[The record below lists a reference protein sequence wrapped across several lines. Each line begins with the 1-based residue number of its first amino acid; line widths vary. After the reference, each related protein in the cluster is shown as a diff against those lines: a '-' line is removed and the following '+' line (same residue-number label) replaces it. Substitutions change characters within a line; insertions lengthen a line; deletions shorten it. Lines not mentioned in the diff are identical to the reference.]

1 MRRVAQRAHDSGDEG
16 GEGMWR
22 GTHTFLLFAPGA
34 ARRSAQLRGRNGL
47 PHRAAE

>member
-1 MRRVAQRAHDSGDEG
+1 MIAAMRVAS
-16 GEGMWR
+16 GMWR
-22 GTHTFLLFAPGA
+22 GTHTFILFAPGA